1 MMPSLV
7 YAAIQAVQM
16 RKEAVQSKL
25 HSLWGFAVAVDA
37 QRAIKN
43 LAALSPLR
51 GLNAP
56 RIRLRTPPLVY
67 APRSGGPDGSGLVLV

>member
-25 HSLWGFAVAVDA
+25 HSLWGVAVADDA
-37 QRAIKN
+37 QTAIKN
-43 LAALSPLR
+43 LAALNPHR
-51 GLNAP
+51 GFSAP
-56 RIRLRTPPLVY
+56 RIRIRTHPL
-67 APRSGGPDGSGLVLV
+67 